1 MQTPTQSAEQFLCDF
16 GDVIDDRV
24 AEVLGEILDERE
36 ASRPRWLLRPG
47 LAALALLL
55 AVTASVVLR
64 HSDLAVCTV
73 WLCTALVCLAATSTT
88 RTRRP

>member
-1 MQTPTQSAEQFLCDF
+1 MQSTEEFLSRF

-24 AEVLGEILDERE
+24 AEVLDEILAERD
-36 ASRPRWLLRPG
+36 ARRRLRPG

-64 HSDLAVCTV
+64 GSLLAVGLI
-73 WLCTALVCLAATSTT
+73 WLGTAGVCLAAAAWSAGHG
-88 RTRRP
+88 RP